1 MSLTNTTNID
11 NEVHLSDLANHTPT
25 TAELL
30 EAVNRVYVNNEI
42 TYLKLEN
49 EKIDEILRELKPKND
64 IETKTFNI
72 LTKVLADNKVKIET
86 LSKQIVLSE
95 TKVTV

>member
-1 MSLTNTTNID
+1 MID
-11 NEVHLSDLANHTPT
+11 VDIQFEIV
-25 TAELL
+25 LL
-30 EAVNRVYVNNEI
+30 EA
-42 TYLKLEN
+42 EN
-49 EKIDEILRELKPKND
+49 MKIDEILRELKPKND

-95 TKVTV
+95 NKVTV

>member
-1 MSLTNTTNID
+1 MID
-11 NEVHLSDLANHTPT
+11 KDIQFEIV
-25 TAELL
+25 LL
-30 EAVNRVYVNNEI
+30 EA
-42 TYLKLEN
+42 EN
-49 EKIDEILRELKPKND
+49 MKIDEILRELHPKND

>member
-1 MSLTNTTNID
+1 MID
-11 NEVHLSDLANHTPT
+11 VDIQFEIV
-25 TAELL
+25 LL
-30 EAVNRVYVNNEI
+30 EA
-42 TYLKLEN
+42 EN
-49 EKIDEILRELKPKND
+49 MKIDEILRELKPKND

>member
-1 MSLTNTTNID
+1 MKTQREIEDAFNQDIQFEIVL
-11 NEVHLSDLANHTPT
+11 LK
-25 TAELL
+25 AE
-30 EAVNRVYVNNEI
+30 NM
-42 TYLKLEN
+42 
-49 EKIDEILRELKPKND
+49 KIDEILQELKPKND

-86 LSKQIVLSE
+86 LSKQIELLE